1 MNQQAIPINHMTHN
15 GELSLKFENRR
26 NKTILSR
33 CYQTPP
39 LKASRPMYLNAANP
53 SEATVYLM
61 ETSGGLVAGDNNDFQ
76 IDIVEGADVCLIPQ
90 SATKIYPSENE
101 LWSTQNIGVSIDAN
115 ASLTWKTEALIPFDQ
130 AKFNGKTVIRMKED
144 STLLWGEILSPG
156 RTKSGETFQ
165 YSDVKMNFQVW
176 MDDEC
181 LIYDPFLFSPEKT
194 DLSGL
199 GMLENHLYVGSL
211 WFITPTLKDFD
222 IRKLNEELKQIED
235 VKVSASMLE
244 GKAINVRW
252 LASDTVLLQKE
263 MNNIWQ
269 KFTDYIYAK

>member
-1 MNQQAIPINHMTHN
+1 MTHN